1 MDKDDVVVPES
12 KKIFEGLPAKDKP
25 DMVDS
30 DGISLFD
37 LHDDMK
43 TVDAIPIEPLNLK
56 VKEESSKN
64 LLNQVADEAPDQ
76 APGAVPLN
84 KNGPRS

>member
-1 MDKDDVVVPES
+1 MDKKIVIPES

-30 DGISLFD
+30 DNISLFD

-43 TVDAIPIEPLNLK
+43 TVDAIAIESLNLK
-56 VKEESSKN
+56 VKEESSEN
-64 LLNQVADEAPDQ
+64 LLNQVPDQ

>member
-1 MDKDDVVVPES
+1 MDKDIIVPES
-12 KKIFEGLPAKDKP
+12 KKFFEGLPAKDKP
-25 DMVDS
+25 DMVES
-30 DGISLFD
+30 DHISLFD

-43 TVDAIPIEPLNLK
+43 TVDAIPMESLNLK
-56 VKEESSKN
+56 VKEESSMN
-64 LLNQVADEAPDQ
+64 LLNQVPDQ